1 MEFGPTCTYRA
12 NPHESKCVGEN
23 QFREYSKELAR
34 ELGYTNPETNTG
46 HGTRGGGISLVGNSK
61 CGPAT
66 TLGYS
71 RHGDLKMTA
80 TYHKPNMDDRL
91 RGSLALQKLDADEI
105 HMNGEIGTFR
115 SVTCVVIYTF
125 ILSSNLLFNIF
136 LTN

>member
-1 MEFGPTCTYRA
+1 MEFGPDCTFRA

-23 QFREYSKELAR
+23 MFREYSKELAR

-71 RHGDLKMTA
+71 RHGTLNMTA
-80 TYHKPNMDDRL
+80 TTYHKPDMNDKL

-115 SVTCVVIYTF
+115 SVSVSYVVIY
-125 ILSSNLLFNIF
+125 IYLSFEFVI
-136 LTN
+136 

>member
-1 MEFGPTCTYRA
+1 M
-12 NPHESKCVGEN
+12 
-23 QFREYSKELAR
+23 FREYSKELAR

-80 TYHKPNMDDRL
+80 TTYHKPDMNDKL

-105 HMNGEIGTFR
+105 HMNGEIGTFISI
-115 SVTCVVIYTF
+115 SVSYVVIYIYISF
-125 ILSSNLLFNIF
+125 FRICYLIHI
-136 LTN
+136 